1 MFTETY
7 RIRKKLKQVTSENK
21 DSERCKRG
29 SIMKLRRLMALTT
42 AVVMAASLTAC
53 GGQKTETNTQAA
65 DSGKESAASGE
76 QITLR
81 MAWWGSQT
89 RHDATNKV
97 IEMYEEQ
104 NPNVHI
110 EAEFYDFDSYFTKLD
125 TLVAA
130 DDVWDIFQMGGNFP
144 KYINSI
150 EPMDSYIEAGT
161 IDVSDTTENF
171 LATTR
176 DNDGTQVGISIGTNT
191 YGIAYDPAM
200 FAEAGLAEPSDNWT
214 WDEWKADCLAI
225 TEKLGIYGSSK
236 MDNFIAGVTQRA
248 SQAEKDGNFFKKT
261 NDGLE
266 FTDTATFA
274 SYMQMIKDLTDAGSY
289 PDAGAIKEIKDI
301 EGDYLVTEDAAMT
314 WVSSN
319 QIASIVNAAGRE
331 IKIAPVPRITKD
343 GSYGMGV
350 QSSQQLCM
358 AKSSKNKEEAA
369 KFINYFVNDIEANKV
384 LNGERGV
391 PIMSKVRDVVMEQA
405 DDSSKM
411 IYDFVDKIGNFPK
424 EDCNVISPDP
434 KTEIEDQYKLLIEK
448 VQYGDVTPED
458 AARQLVEFAE
468 SKFTATRFLN

>member
-53 GGQKTETNTQAA
+53 GGQKVETNTQMA

-468 SKFTATRFLN
+468 SKFTRQQ

>member
-53 GGQKTETNTQAA
+53 GGQKAETNTQMA

-130 DDVWDIFQMGGNFP
+130 DDGWDIFQMGGNFP

-468 SKFTATRFLN
+468 SKFTRQQ

>member
-274 SYMQMIKDLTDAGSY
+274 SYMQMIKELTDAGSY

-468 SKFTATRFLN
+468 SKFTRQQ

>member
-1 MFTETY
+1 MLY
-7 RIRKKLKQVTSENK
+7 SEKVMDHFRNPRNVGEIENADGVGEVGNAK
-21 DSERCKRG
+21 CGD
-29 SIMKLRRLMALTT
+29 IMKMYLKIDDGIICDVKFETFGCGSAIATSSIATEMIKGKPVEEALQLSNK
-42 AVVMAASLTAC
+42 AVVEALDGLPAYKLHCSVLAEEAVKAAV
-53 GGQKTETNTQAA
+53 K
-65 DSGKESAASGE
+65 D
-76 QITLR
+76 
-81 MAWWGSQT
+81 
-89 RHDATNKV
+89 
-97 IEMYEEQ
+97 Y
-104 NPNVHI
+104 
-110 EAEFYDFDSYFTKLD
+110 YDK
-125 TLVAA
+125 
-130 DDVWDIFQMGGNFP
+130 N
-144 KYINSI
+144 
-150 EPMDSYIEAGT
+150 
-161 IDVSDTTENF
+161 
-171 LATTR
+171 
-176 DNDGTQVGISIGTNT
+176 
-191 YGIAYDPAM
+191 GIAYDPAM

-468 SKFTATRFLN
+468 SKFTRQQ

>member
-53 GGQKTETNTQAA
+53 GGQKAETNTQMA

-468 SKFTATRFLN
+468 SKFTRQQ

>member
-1 MFTETY
+1 
-7 RIRKKLKQVTSENK
+7 
-21 DSERCKRG
+21 
-29 SIMKLRRLMALTT
+29 MKLRRLMALTT

-53 GGQKTETNTQAA
+53 GGQKAETNTQMA
-65 DSGKESAASGE
+65 DSGKESAVSGE

-468 SKFTATRFLN
+468 SKFTRQQ

>member
-1 MFTETY
+1 
-7 RIRKKLKQVTSENK
+7 
-21 DSERCKRG
+21 
-29 SIMKLRRLMALTT
+29 MALTT
-42 AVVMAASLTAC
+42 AAIMAASLTAC
-53 GGQKTETNTQAA
+53 GGQKAETNTQAA
-65 DSGKESAASGE
+65 DSRKESAAAGE

-104 NPNVHI
+104 NPNVQI

-150 EPMDSYIEAGT
+150 EPMDAYIEAGT

-200 FAEAGLAEPSDNWT
+200 FAEAGLEEPSDNWT

-225 TEKLGIYGSSK
+225 TGKLGIYGSSK

-274 SYMQMIKDLTDAGSY
+274 SYMQMIKDLTDAGAY

-458 AARQLVEFAE
+458 AAKQLVEFAE
-468 SKFTATRFLN
+468 SKFTRQQ

>member
-1 MFTETY
+1 
-7 RIRKKLKQVTSENK
+7 
-21 DSERCKRG
+21 
-29 SIMKLRRLMALTT
+29 MKLRRLMALTT

-53 GGQKTETNTQAA
+53 GGQKTETNTQEA

-434 KTEIEDQYKLLIEK
+434 KTEIEDQYKLLLEK

-468 SKFTATRFLN
+468 SKFTRQQ

>member
-53 GGQKTETNTQAA
+53 GGQKAETNTQMA

-369 KFINYFVNDIEANKV
+369 KFINYFVNDIV

-468 SKFTATRFLN
+468 SKFTRQQ

>member
-1 MFTETY
+1 
-7 RIRKKLKQVTSENK
+7 
-21 DSERCKRG
+21 
-29 SIMKLRRLMALTT
+29 MKLRRLMALTT
-42 AVVMAASLTAC
+42 AAIMAASLTAC
-53 GGQKTETNTQAA
+53 GGQKAETNTQEA
-65 DSGKESAASGE
+65 DSGKESAAAGE

-104 NPNVHI
+104 NPNVQI

-150 EPMDSYIEAGT
+150 EPMDAYIEAET

-200 FAEAGLAEPSDNWT
+200 FAEAGLEEPSDNWT

-225 TEKLGIYGSSK
+225 TGKLGIYGSSK

-261 NDGLE
+261 NDGLD
-266 FTDTATFA
+266 FTDSATFA
-274 SYMQMIKDLTDAGSY
+274 SYMQMIKDLTDAGAY

-434 KTEIEDQYKLLIEK
+434 KTEIEDQYKLLVEK

-458 AARQLVEFAE
+458 AAKQLVEFAE
-468 SKFTATRFLN
+468 SKFTRQQ

>member
-1 MFTETY
+1 
-7 RIRKKLKQVTSENK
+7 
-21 DSERCKRG
+21 
-29 SIMKLRRLMALTT
+29 MKLRRLMALTT

-53 GGQKTETNTQAA
+53 GGQKAETNAQMA

-468 SKFTATRFLN
+468 SKFTRQQ

>member
-53 GGQKTETNTQAA
+53 GGQKAETNTQMA

-200 FAEAGLAEPSDNWT
+200 FSEAGLAEPSDNWT

-468 SKFTATRFLN
+468 SKFTRQQ

>member
-1 MFTETY
+1 
-7 RIRKKLKQVTSENK
+7 
-21 DSERCKRG
+21 
-29 SIMKLRRLMALTT
+29 MKLRRLMALTT

-468 SKFTATRFLN
+468 SKFTRQQ

>member
-53 GGQKTETNTQAA
+53 GGQKAETNTQMA

-110 EAEFYDFDSYFTKLD
+110 EVEFYDFDSYFTKLD

-468 SKFTATRFLN
+468 SKFTRQQ

>member
-1 MFTETY
+1 
-7 RIRKKLKQVTSENK
+7 
-21 DSERCKRG
+21 
-29 SIMKLRRLMALTT
+29 MKLRRLMALTT

-314 WVSSN
+314 WVASN

-468 SKFTATRFLN
+468 SKFTRQQ

>member
-1 MFTETY
+1 
-7 RIRKKLKQVTSENK
+7 
-21 DSERCKRG
+21 
-29 SIMKLRRLMALTT
+29 MKLRRLMALTT

-53 GGQKTETNTQAA
+53 GGQKAETNTQMA

-458 AARQLVEFAE
+458 AAKQLVEFAE
-468 SKFTATRFLN
+468 SKFTRQQ

>member
-1 MFTETY
+1 
-7 RIRKKLKQVTSENK
+7 
-21 DSERCKRG
+21 
-29 SIMKLRRLMALTT
+29 MKLRRLMALTT

-53 GGQKTETNTQAA
+53 GGQKAETNTQMA

-274 SYMQMIKDLTDAGSY
+274 SYMQMIKELTDAGSY

-468 SKFTATRFLN
+468 SKFTRQQ

>member
-1 MFTETY
+1 
-7 RIRKKLKQVTSENK
+7 
-21 DSERCKRG
+21 
-29 SIMKLRRLMALTT
+29 MKLRRLMALTT

-53 GGQKTETNTQAA
+53 GGQKAETNTQMA

-468 SKFTATRFLN
+468 SKFTRQQ

>member
-1 MFTETY
+1 
-7 RIRKKLKQVTSENK
+7 
-21 DSERCKRG
+21 
-29 SIMKLRRLMALTT
+29 MKLRRLMALTT
-42 AVVMAASLTAC
+42 AAIMAASLTAC
-53 GGQKTETNTQAA
+53 GGQKAETNTQAA
-65 DSGKESAASGE
+65 DSRKESAAAGE

-97 IEMYEEQ
+97 IEAYEEQ
-104 NPNVHI
+104 NPNVQI

-150 EPMDSYIEAGT
+150 EPMDAYIEAGT

-200 FAEAGLAEPSDNWT
+200 FAEAGLEEPSDNWT

-225 TEKLGIYGSSK
+225 TGKLGIYGSSK

-274 SYMQMIKDLTDAGSY
+274 SYMQMIKDLTDAGAY

-434 KTEIEDQYKLLIEK
+434 KTEIEDQYKLLVEK

-458 AARQLVEFAE
+458 AAKQLVEFAE
-468 SKFTATRFLN
+468 SKFTRQQ

>member
-1 MFTETY
+1 
-7 RIRKKLKQVTSENK
+7 
-21 DSERCKRG
+21 
-29 SIMKLRRLMALTT
+29 MALTLT
-42 AVVMAASLTAC
+42 AIMAASLTAC
-53 GGQKTETNTQAA
+53 GGQKAESASQTGAGKTETAA
-65 DSGKESAASGE
+65 AGDEAEAEVPNGE
-76 QITLR
+76 KVTLR

-104 NPNVHI
+104 NPNVQI

-150 EPMDSYIEAGT
+150 EPLESYIEAGV

-200 FAEAGLAEPSDNWT
+200 FAEAGLEEPSDDWT

-225 TEKLGIYGSSK
+225 TDKLGIYGSSK

-248 SQAEKDGNFFKKT
+248 SQAKKDANFFKKT

-266 FTDTATFA
+266 YTDAAAFA
-274 SYMQMIKDLTDAGSY
+274 EYLQMIKDLTDAGAY

-331 IKIAPVPRITKD
+331 IKIAPVPRITKE
-343 GSYGMGV
+343 GAYGMNV

-358 AKSSKNKEEAA
+358 SKGSKNKEEAA

-391 PIMSKVRDVVMEQA
+391 PIMSKVREVVMEQA
-405 DDSSKM
+405 DESSKM

-424 EDCNVISPDP
+424 EACNVISPDP

-448 VQYGDVTPED
+448 VQYGDTTPAE
-458 AARQLVEFAE
+458 AAAQLIEFAE
-468 SKFTATRFLN
+468 SRFSR

>member
-1 MFTETY
+1 
-7 RIRKKLKQVTSENK
+7 
-21 DSERCKRG
+21 
-29 SIMKLRRLMALTT
+29 MKLRRLMALTT

-53 GGQKTETNTQAA
+53 GGQKAETNTQMA

-369 KFINYFVNDIEANKV
+369 KFINYFVNDIETNKV

-468 SKFTATRFLN
+468 SKFTRQQ

>member
-1 MFTETY
+1 
-7 RIRKKLKQVTSENK
+7 
-21 DSERCKRG
+21 
-29 SIMKLRRLMALTT
+29 MKLRRLMALTT
-42 AVVMAASLTAC
+42 AAIMAASLTAC
-53 GGQKTETNTQAA
+53 GGQKAETNTQAA
-65 DSGKESAASGE
+65 DSGKESAAAGE

-104 NPNVHI
+104 NPNVQI

-150 EPMDSYIEAGT
+150 EPMDAYIEAGT

-200 FAEAGLAEPSDNWT
+200 FAEVGLEEPSDNWT

-225 TEKLGIYGSSK
+225 TGKLGIYGSSK

-274 SYMQMIKDLTDAGSY
+274 SYMQMIKDLTDAGAY

-458 AARQLVEFAE
+458 AAKQLVEFAE
-468 SKFTATRFLN
+468 SKFTR

>member
-1 MFTETY
+1 
-7 RIRKKLKQVTSENK
+7 
-21 DSERCKRG
+21 
-29 SIMKLRRLMALTT
+29 MKLRRLMALTT

-274 SYMQMIKDLTDAGSY
+274 SYMQMIKELTDAGSY

-319 QIASIVNAAGRE
+319 QIASSVNAAGRE

-468 SKFTATRFLN
+468 SKFTRQQ

>member
-1 MFTETY
+1 
-7 RIRKKLKQVTSENK
+7 
-21 DSERCKRG
+21 
-29 SIMKLRRLMALTT
+29 MKLRRLMALTT
-42 AVVMAASLTAC
+42 AAIMAASLTAC
-53 GGQKTETNTQAA
+53 GGQKAETNTQAA
-65 DSGKESAASGE
+65 ESGKESAAAGE
-76 QITLR
+76 QVTLR

-150 EPMDSYIEAGT
+150 EPMDAYIEAGT

-200 FAEAGLAEPSDNWT
+200 FAEAGLEEPSDNWT

-225 TEKLGIYGSSK
+225 TGKLGIYGSSK

-289 PDAGAIKEIKDI
+289 PDAGAVKEIKDI

-405 DDSSKM
+405 DDSSKR
-411 IYDFVDKIGNFPK
+411 IYDFVDKIGNIPK

-458 AARQLVEFAE
+458 AAKQLVEFAE
-468 SKFTATRFLN
+468 SKFTRQQ

>member
-53 GGQKTETNTQAA
+53 GGQKAETNTQAA

-274 SYMQMIKDLTDAGSY
+274 SYMQMIKELTDAGSY

-458 AARQLVEFAE
+458 AASQLVEFAE
-468 SKFTATRFLN
+468 SKFTRQQ

>member
-1 MFTETY
+1 
-7 RIRKKLKQVTSENK
+7 
-21 DSERCKRG
+21 
-29 SIMKLRRLMALTT
+29 MKLRRLMALAT
-42 AVVMAASLTAC
+42 AACMAFSLTAC
-53 GGQKTETNTQAA
+53 GGQKTESNTQPADSGKEAAA
-65 DSGKESAASGE
+65 DSGKENGAAGGE
-76 QITLR
+76 QVTLR

-97 IEMYEEQ
+97 IEMYEAQ
-104 NPNVHI
+104 NPNVTI

-144 KYINSI
+144 KYINNI
-150 EPMDSYIEAGT
+150 EPLESYIEAGT

-200 FAEAGLAEPSDNWT
+200 FAEAGLEEPADNWT
-214 WDEWKADCLAI
+214 WDDWKAACLAI
-225 TEKLGIYGSSK
+225 TEKLGVYGSSK

-248 SQAEKDGNFFKKT
+248 SQAKKDGNFFKKT

-274 SYMQMIKDLTDAGSY
+274 AYMQMIKDLTDAGAY

-343 GSYGMGV
+343 GAYGMGV

-358 AKSSKNKEEAA
+358 SKNSKNKEEAA

-405 DDSSKM
+405 DENNKM

-424 EDCNVISPDP
+424 EACNVISPDP

-448 VQYGDVTPED
+448 VQYGDTTPED
-458 AARQLVEFAE
+458 AAKQLVEFAE
-468 SKFTATRFLN
+468 SKFQ

>member
-1 MFTETY
+1 
-7 RIRKKLKQVTSENK
+7 
-21 DSERCKRG
+21 
-29 SIMKLRRLMALTT
+29 MKLRRLMALTT
-42 AVVMAASLTAC
+42 AAIMAASLTAC
-53 GGQKTETNTQAA
+53 GGQKAETNTQAA
-65 DSGKESAASGE
+65 ESGKESAAAGE
-76 QITLR
+76 QVTLR

-150 EPMDSYIEAGT
+150 EPMDAYIEAGT

-200 FAEAGLAEPSDNWT
+200 FAEAGLEEPSDNWT

-225 TEKLGIYGSSK
+225 TGKLGIYGSSK

-274 SYMQMIKDLTDAGSY
+274 SYMQMIKDLTDAGAY
-289 PDAGAIKEIKDI
+289 PDAGAVKEIKDI
-301 EGDYLVTEDAAMT
+301 EGDYLVTEDAART

-448 VQYGDVTPED
+448 VQYGDVTPEE
-458 AARQLVEFAE
+458 AAEQLVEFAE
-468 SKFTATRFLN
+468 SKFTRQQ

>member
-1 MFTETY
+1 
-7 RIRKKLKQVTSENK
+7 
-21 DSERCKRG
+21 
-29 SIMKLRRLMALTT
+29 MKLRRLMALTT
-42 AVVMAASLTAC
+42 AAIMAASLTAC
-53 GGQKTETNTQAA
+53 GGQKAETNTHAA
-65 DSGKESAASGE
+65 DSGKESAAAGE

-104 NPNVHI
+104 NPNVQI

-150 EPMDSYIEAGT
+150 EPMDAYIEAGT

-200 FAEAGLAEPSDNWT
+200 FAEAGLEEPSDNWT

-225 TEKLGIYGSSK
+225 TGKLGIYGSSK

-274 SYMQMIKDLTDAGSY
+274 SYMQMIKDLTDAGAY

-458 AARQLVEFAE
+458 AAKQLVEFAE
-468 SKFTATRFLN
+468 SKFTR

>member
-21 DSERCKRG
+21 DSEGCKRG

-53 GGQKTETNTQAA
+53 GGQKTETNTQEA

-434 KTEIEDQYKLLIEK
+434 KTEIEDQYKLLLEK

-468 SKFTATRFLN
+468 SKFTRQQ

>member
-1 MFTETY
+1 
-7 RIRKKLKQVTSENK
+7 
-21 DSERCKRG
+21 
-29 SIMKLRRLMALTT
+29 
-42 AVVMAASLTAC
+42 
-53 GGQKTETNTQAA
+53 
-65 DSGKESAASGE
+65 
-76 QITLR
+76 
-81 MAWWGSQT
+81 
-89 RHDATNKV
+89 
-97 IEMYEEQ
+97 
-104 NPNVHI
+104 
-110 EAEFYDFDSYFTKLD
+110 
-125 TLVAA
+125 
-130 DDVWDIFQMGGNFP
+130 
-144 KYINSI
+144 
-150 EPMDSYIEAGT
+150 MDSYIEAGT
-161 IDVSDTTENF
+161 TDVSDTTENF

-458 AARQLVEFAE
+458 AASQLVEFAE
-468 SKFTATRFLN
+468 SKFTRQQ